1 MLGTELHHTEALE
14 VELLLAGIARR
25 YGYDMRGYSRS
36 SLMRWYASRVADFSL
51 MDGRCASSAMSFC
64 IAGGNE
70 NTAPFL
76 RSR

>member
-36 SLMRWYASRVADFSL
+36 SLMRRVRHAVHQEGL
-51 MDGRCASSAMSFC
+51 ATVSALQEKVLHEP
-64 IAGGNE
+64 A
-70 NTAPFL
+70 A
-76 RSR
+76 